1 MSKLFS
7 TRIRVYVVFMTK
19 SPPFRTR
26 LLRKDYQRRT
36 TGHKLNGN
44 LVPEKLS
51 LKLEW
56 SIRRSQPRSKGR
68 QETLGTN
75 GNEVSLRLRWLYK
88 VLAVCEY
95 M

>member
-7 TRIRVYVVFMTK
+7 TRIRVYVVFMSK

-26 LLRKDYQRRT
+26 FLRKDYQRRT

-68 QETLGTN
+68 RETLGTN
-75 GNEVSLRLRWLYK
+75 GKEVSWSLRWLNT
-88 VLAVCEY
+88 VGSL
-95 M
+95 